1 MAAVGPGRF
10 DGDRARKNAP
20 LVTRF
25 RRFGRYRLRGRC
37 RVRLAPQQ
45 FERPLLQRRQRAQ
58 LRHTVLRSR
67 LQPQL
72 QRRERRQVCQ
82 QVREALQRQV
92 PLQHLSRAVLAL
104 ALLRPHRRAHR
115 PRLPFLPVLV
125 QEQQRRQPLPHV
137 PFQVVRQHA
146 DQQVR
151 PHPPLLPVEH
161 RPHRQQR
168 LQRPEGPL
176 HPRQALVR
184 PHRLGV
190 PQLLLLQARAD
201 HVDPVQTLLRP
212 DRLLLPP
219 GAERLRLRVERPLE
233 VLAQAPPSQP
243 AQAPVEL
250 VAVVAAC
257 RVPGRQLLRIRR
269 GQLQQ
274 HVALAPP
281 LGRHQ
286 RVVAD
291 QQPLAGVLL
300 AGHAGQ
306 ARGVEQPG
314 LDHVALHQLAEG
326 VPAQG
331 GDPVEAGRLEVG
343 VDAGLGDHA
352 AVADQGHALQAE
364 ALAQDLHA
372 SGEGVRVGGVAG
384 EGLDGDGVA
393 LGAAQQAVDDLGAV
407 GAVVAGGE
415 LAAGAL
421 EVAGGDVVQG
431 EGAGGEV
438 AFRELALDGGLAQGE
453 PVHGVVEVGG
463 GGVAEVEQGGEGGAA
478 GGAEFA
484 LDAQLGAGA
493 EQAGD
498 DHGEGEGALAAGPGE
513 EQGVELE
520 TVGSAEDGADG
531 AVLAGGA
538 EGEGGAVVAGGEL
551 VGEGEAE
558 QVDEVLGEGGEVGE
572 GAFFDLAVF
581 PVGFAEE
588 VAGGLAGVGGSDV
601 HCITKKRRRGN
612 ERN

>member
-82 QVREALQRQV
+82 QVREALQR
-92 PLQHLSRAVLAL
+92 LSRAVLAL

-219 GAERLRLRVERPLE
+219 GAERLRLLVERPLE

-326 VPAQG
+326 VPAQ
-331 GDPVEAGRLEVG
+331 AGVPGETFRRAWLLGCVRKSMTLINHPATQPIRSLRYCVPLLQEVQ
-343 VDAGLGDHA
+343 L
-352 AVADQGHALQAE
+352 
-364 ALAQDLHA
+364 
-372 SGEGVRVGGVAG
+372 
-384 EGLDGDGVA
+384 
-393 LGAAQQAVDDLGAV
+393 
-407 GAVVAGGE
+407 
-415 LAAGAL
+415 
-421 EVAGGDVVQG
+421 
-431 EGAGGEV
+431 
-438 AFRELALDGGLAQGE
+438 E
-453 PVHGVVEVGG
+453 PVPNSYWQHL
-463 GGVAEVEQGGEGGAA
+463 
-478 GGAEFA
+478 EFNLERCEDYWSLKQDTLPDRA
-484 LDAQLGAGA
+484 YPFL
-493 EQAGD
+493 EQANT
-498 DHGEGEGALAAGPGE
+498 ASP
-513 EQGVELE
+513 
-520 TVGSAEDGADG
+520 
-531 AVLAGGA
+531 
-538 EGEGGAVVAGGEL
+538 
-551 VGEGEAE
+551 
-558 QVDEVLGEGGEVGE
+558 
-572 GAFFDLAVF
+572 
-581 PVGFAEE
+581 
-588 VAGGLAGVGGSDV
+588 DV
-601 HCITKKRRRGN
+601 SSPQPTTKGTLNR
-612 ERN
+612 

>member
-1 MAAVGPGRF
+1 MPAGPGSSAAA
-10 DGDRARKNAP
+10 GSPPASLACGPCACPAP
-20 LVTRF
+20 T
-25 RRFGRYRLRGRC
+25 
-37 RVRLAPQQ
+37 A
-45 FERPLLQRRQRAQ
+45 
-58 LRHTVLRSR
+58 
-67 LQPQL
+67 
-72 QRRERRQVCQ
+72 
-82 QVREALQRQV
+82 
-92 PLQHLSRAVLAL
+92 
-104 ALLRPHRRAHR
+104 RRAHR
-115 PRLPFLPVLV
+115 PRLPFLSVLV

-161 RPHRQQR
+161 RPHRQ
-168 LQRPEGPL
+168 QRPEGPL

-219 GAERLRLRVERPLE
+219 GAERLRLLVERPLE

-274 HVALAPP
+274 
-281 LGRHQ
+281 
-286 RVVAD
+286 
-291 QQPLAGVLL
+291 
-300 AGHAGQ
+300 
-306 ARGVEQPG
+306 
-314 LDHVALHQLAEG
+314 HVALHQLAEG

-384 EGLDGDGVA
+384 EGLDGDGAA

-407 GAVVAGGE
+407 GAVVAGVAAGGE
-415 LAAGAL
+415 LATGAL

-453 PVHGVVEVGG
+453 PVHGVVEVVG
-463 GGVAEVEQGGEGGAA
+463 GGVAEVEC
-478 GGAEFA
+478 
-484 LDAQLGAGA
+484 
-493 EQAGD
+493 
-498 DHGEGEGALAAGPGE
+498 
-513 EQGVELE
+513 
-520 TVGSAEDGADG
+520 
-531 AVLAGGA
+531 
-538 EGEGGAVVAGGEL
+538 
-551 VGEGEAE
+551 
-558 QVDEVLGEGGEVGE
+558 
-572 GAFFDLAVF
+572 VF
-581 PVGFAEE
+581 
-588 VAGGLAGVGGSDV
+588 L
-601 HCITKKRRRGN
+601 
-612 ERN
+612 